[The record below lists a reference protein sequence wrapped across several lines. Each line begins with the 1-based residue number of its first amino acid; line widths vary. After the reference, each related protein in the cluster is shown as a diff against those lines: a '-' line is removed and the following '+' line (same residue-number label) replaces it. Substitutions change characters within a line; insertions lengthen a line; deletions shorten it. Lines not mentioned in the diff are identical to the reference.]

1 MLISFIAN
9 PMKETLWHLL
19 EISLAAAMYIIIVI
33 VSRYSDYFVYMI
45 PFLRIIL
52 STSFLLRVMYRD
64 KLDAGCDYKTI
75 SPVVQ
80 DEIFISFGFLVDTL
94 FISASLKMTVFAFT
108 PIYIANQY
116 FHAKI
121 IIEPGDTASFMMK
134 GTGSVLIFGLL
145 FAVYYLVTMQEL
157 MRFFES

>member
-1 MLISFIAN
+1 MWIALFISFITN
-9 PMKETLWHLL
+9 PMKETLWHLID
-19 EISLAAAMYIIIVI
+19 ISLAATLFIIIVI
-33 VSRYSDYFVYMI
+33 VSRYSVYFVYMI
-45 PFLRIIL
+45 PFVRIIL
-52 STSFLLRVMYRD
+52 SAAFLLRVMHRD

-94 FISASLKMTVFAFT
+94 FLSASLKMTVFAFI
-108 PIYIANQY
+108 PIYIANQF

-134 GTGSVLIFGLL
+134 GTGSVLIFGIL
-145 FAVYYLVTMQEL
+145 FVIYYLVTM
-157 MRFFES
+157 

>member
-1 MLISFIAN
+1 MWIALFISFITN
-9 PMKETLWHLL
+9 PMKETLWHLID
-19 EISLAAAMYIIIVI
+19 ISLAATLFIIIVI
-33 VSRYSDYFVYMI
+33 VSRYSVYFVYMI
-45 PFLRIIL
+45 PFVRIIL
-52 STSFLLRVMYRD
+52 SAAFLLRVMHRD

-94 FISASLKMTVFAFT
+94 FISASFKMTVFAFT

-134 GTGSVLIFGLL
+134 GTGSVLVFGVL
-145 FAVYYLVTMQEL
+145 FAIYYLVTM
-157 MRFFES
+157 

>member
-1 MLISFIAN
+1 
-9 PMKETLWHLL
+9 MKETLWHLID
-19 EISLAAAMYIIIVI
+19 ISLAATLFLIVVI

-45 PFLRIIL
+45 PFVRIIL
-52 STSFLLRVMYRD
+52 SAAFLLRVMNRD
-64 KLDAGCDYKTI
+64 KLDEGCDYKTI

-94 FISASLKMTVFAFT
+94 FISASLNTTVFAFT

-134 GTGSVLIFGLL
+134 GTGAVLVFGIL
-145 FAVYYLVTMQEL
+145 FAIYYLVTMQEL